1 MLLFDWVE
9 DYGCVNGVAVYV
21 RNILKQALNLEATA
35 IIMIHNHP
43 GRKPKPSAEDIASTK
58 RVAEAAEK
66 VDVQLLDHI
75 IIAGD
80 DYFSMR
86 EHRKI

>member
-1 MLLFDWVE
+1 M
-9 DYGCVNGVAVYV
+9 
-21 RNILKQALNLEATA
+21 RKQRGGIRKKHFKAGAEFIEATA
-35 IIMIHNHP
+35 IIMVHNHP

-86 EHRKI
+86 ERKRAIFPLMRRLD